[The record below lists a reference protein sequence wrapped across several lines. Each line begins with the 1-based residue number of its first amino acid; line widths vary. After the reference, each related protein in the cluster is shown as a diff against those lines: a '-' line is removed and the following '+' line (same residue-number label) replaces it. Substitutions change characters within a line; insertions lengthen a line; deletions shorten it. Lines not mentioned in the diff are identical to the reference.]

1 MPAKVLLRVTKGK
14 LQGKEFAFD
23 ERSTCVMGRADDCHP
38 QLPRDKDHQTISR
51 HHCLLDIN
59 PPDIRIRD
67 FGSLNGTF
75 VNGEKIGQRE
85 KGQTPEEGAKFAY
98 PEHDLA
104 GGDEIKLGSTVV
116 TVNIFVPTFCTE
128 CSREI
133 PEDFKAKAER
143 APGIYQCDEC
153 RVKAEK
159 ENRKDPPK
167 KRPKVCSRCGADVSE
182 EVGDNRQGD
191 FICARCKTDPWKTLQ
206 PLLEQA
212 EQGDTALL
220 PIRGFKT
227 LKELGK
233 GGMGA
238 VYLARHDK
246 TGEQVAI
253 KVMLPQVASDE
264 RSTEMFLRETENTR
278 ALNHPHVVRVRGAGY
293 SQGLFFLTLEYCEG
307 GSVAQLIENRGGKL
321 PLDEAIEITFQ
332 CLEGLEYA
340 HKAEIPYVKLAAGG
354 FGPGRGLV
362 HRDIK
367 PGNLLL
373 SGAGSSRI
381 AKVGD
386 YGLAKA
392 FELAGLSGQTLTGQ
406 NMGTPGYMPKQQ
418 LNFKYAKPEVD
429 VWAMAASLY
438 AMLTGKVPRNFPKGR
453 DPFLVVLQD
462 AAVPI
467 RERDSKIPKKLA
479 KVIDNALVDT
489 PAICF
494 KRAADFKQALEDAV

>member
-1 MPAKVLLRVTKGK
+1 
-14 LQGKEFAFD
+14 
-23 ERSTCVMGRADDCHP
+23 MGRADDCHP
-38 QLPRDKDHQTISR
+38 QLPGDKAHRTISR

-85 KGQTPEEGAKFAY
+85 SHQTPEEGARIAY
-98 PEHDLA
+98 PEHDLIN
-104 GGDEIKLGSTVV
+104 DNEITLGSTVLTV
-116 TVNIFVPTFCTE
+116 TVFVPTLCAE
-128 CSREI
+128 CSKEI
-133 PEDFKAKAER
+133 PENLKASAER
-143 APGIYQCDEC
+143 APKIFQCAAC
-153 RVKAEK
+153 REKAEK
-159 ENRKDPPK
+159 ANRRDPPK
-167 KRPKVCSRCGADVSE
+167 QKPKVCARCGADVSQ
-182 EVGDNRQGD
+182 EVGENRQGD
-191 FICARCKTDPWKTLQ
+191 FICARCKADPWKTLV
-206 PLLEQA
+206 PLLETA
-212 EQGDTALL
+212 EQGDPNLL
-220 PIRGFKT
+220 PLRGYRT
-227 LKELGK
+227 IKELGK

-238 VYLARHDK
+238 VYLARHEN
-246 TGEQVAI
+246 TGDQVAI

-264 RSTEMFLRETENTR
+264 RSTDMFLRETENTR

-293 SQGLFFLTLEYCEG
+293 SQGLFFFTLEYCEG
-307 GSVAQLIENRGGKL
+307 VSVATLIESRGGKL
-321 PLDEAIEITFQ
+321 PLDEAIEITLQ

-340 HKAEIPYVKLAAGG
+340 NSAEIPYVKLATGG

-373 SGAGSSRI
+373 SGAGSARV

-392 FELAGLSGQTLTGQ
+392 FEMAGLSGQTLTGQ
-406 NMGTPGYMPKQQ
+406 NMGTPAYMPKQQ

-438 AMLTGKVPRNFPKGR
+438 NMLTGKVPRTFPKGR

-467 RERDSKIPKKLA
+467 RDRDSKIPNKLA
-479 KVIDNALVDT
+479 KVIDEALVDT